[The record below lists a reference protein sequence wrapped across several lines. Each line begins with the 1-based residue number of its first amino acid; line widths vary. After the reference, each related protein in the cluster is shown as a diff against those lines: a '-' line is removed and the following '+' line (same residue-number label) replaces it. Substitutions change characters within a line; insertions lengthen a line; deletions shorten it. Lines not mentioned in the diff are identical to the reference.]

1 MVNENLENKMVKE
14 YLNINFTKKKKIII
28 CNFLKLDI

>member
-14 YLNINFTKKKKIII
+14 YLNIINFKKKKKKFSYVI
-28 CNFLKLDI
+28 F